1 MLPVYYVSYSPL
13 SSCVSAQPFP
23 AAAIDISFM
32 KSVRMPLITVGPRS
46 HCLSQS
52 PLISPC
58 SLILPPPTERLSAFA
73 PFFFFLFFCNLKQA
87 GVKGC
92 DVSHL
97 LPRTP
102 HRVALIRLPTGV
114 LIVRFSVLS
123 FALTHFV
130 PEAGYKWEIA
140 SGAVI
145 SR

>member
-1 MLPVYYVSYSPL
+1 MFHIPLCPHVSPL
-13 SSCVSAQPFP
+13 SLLPLLLLILASWNLYECRWCVRP
-23 AAAIDISFM
+23 
-32 KSVRMPLITVGPRS
+32 TVGPRS
-46 HCLSQS
+46 RCLSQS
-52 PLISPC
+52 ALISPC
-58 SLILPPPTERLSAFA
+58 SLILPPPTEHSSAFA
-73 PFFFFLFFCNLKQA
+73 PFFFLLFFCNSKQA

-97 LPRTP
+97 ILRTP
-102 HRVALIRLPTGV
+102 HRVALIRLPAGV

-145 SR
+145 SRW